1 MSGIDGDTTQNGRAT
16 TLRDIMTLSPNN
28 DGGQNFFAINTNNKG
43 GDTFASGGGG
53 GSDSMSMNI
62 PSPSDRE
69 PSLRHSG
76 LA

>member
-28 DGGQNFFAINTNNKG
+28 GGGQNFFAINTNKG

-53 GSDSMSMNI
+53 GDSMSMNI

>member
-1 MSGIDGDTTQNGRAT
+1 
-16 TLRDIMTLSPNN
+16 MTLSTNN
-28 DGGQNFFAINTNNKG
+28 GGGQNFFAINTNNKG

-53 GSDSMSMNI
+53 DSMSMNI